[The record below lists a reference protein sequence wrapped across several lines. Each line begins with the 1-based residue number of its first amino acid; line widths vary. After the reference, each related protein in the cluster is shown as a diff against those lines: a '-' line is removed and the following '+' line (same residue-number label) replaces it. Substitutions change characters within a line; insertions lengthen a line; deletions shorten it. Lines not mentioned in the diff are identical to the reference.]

1 MIETIEETKEEENG
15 LEDFIVLPL
24 DEKDKAKADKV
35 KNDKGKKKNAWGKQK
50 KPTKDI
56 PERTFHT
63 SSLMSTQGQY
73 MLG

>member
-35 KNDKGKKKNAWGKQK
+35 KNDKGKKKNAWGK
-50 KPTKDI
+50 
-56 PERTFHT
+56 
-63 SSLMSTQGQY
+63 
-73 MLG
+73 